1 MDLESTMNFIDRE
14 VNKARVMIEDLQA
27 YGFEGNDSMTKDQ
40 MVKIGIEKDIITTK
54 LQIALDALETIG
66 EYTDSVLNT
75 IEDDLQSK
83 A

>member
-54 LQIALDALETIG
+54 LQIALDALEAIG

-75 IEDDLQSK
+75 IEDDMRNE